1 TTVSTMG
8 RGGGRGGGAQ
18 STSRQVANALGIAQH
33 EMAAF
38 MRQKASELPQRFPA
52 IQRSLLPLEMT
63 TDRMYMADVKAEL
76 GARFMESSFNVDE
89 DTERV
94 DIRRYTDKYKII
106 QKERFVPDMDRVPEE
121 LIDKKDLKA
130 AKKGGK
136 KKRKMEE
143 GDEDEIKKK
152 LMRLEENE
160 KSGDEEGE
168 EGSSDEDSEKEEAA
182 AGGAVSEDD
191 MEEDNDY
198 IHAYFDNGEG
208 YNDGSDD
215 NLGDED
221 Y

>member
-1 TTVSTMG
+1 ATVSKMG
-8 RGGGRGGGAQ
+8 RGGGRGGGAP
-18 STSRQVANALGIAQH
+18 SASRQLMGALGIQQH

-38 MRQKASELPQRFPA
+38 MRHRASEMPMKFPQ
-52 IQRSLLPLEMT
+52 IQRSLLPLEIT

-76 GARFMESSFNVDE
+76 RARFTESSFNMDE
-89 DTERV
+89 DVEKV
-94 DIRRYTDKYKII
+94 DIKRYTDKYKRIE
-106 QKERFVPDMDRVPEE
+106 KERFVPDVERVPEE

-130 AKKGGK
+130 AKKDGK

-143 GDEDEIKKK
+143 GDEEMIKKK
-152 LMRLEENE
+152 LLRLEENE

-168 EGSSDEDSEKEEAA
+168 DSSSDEDSEKEET